1 MAKTK
6 IIHGKKK
13 RKKYRHVSL
22 EEIVGETLEAIG
34 LTTTKGN
41 WGDEPCLQ
49 LFFSNGKQH
58 GIVLP
63 ADNTNP

>member
-13 RKKYRHVSL
+13 CKTYKPVL
-22 EEIVGETLEAIG
+22 LGEIVGETLEAIG
-34 LTTTKGN
+34 MTTVPGN
-41 WGDEPCLQ
+41 FGPESCL
-49 LFFSNGKQH
+49 LFFFSNGKKH

-63 ADNTNP
+63 ADNS